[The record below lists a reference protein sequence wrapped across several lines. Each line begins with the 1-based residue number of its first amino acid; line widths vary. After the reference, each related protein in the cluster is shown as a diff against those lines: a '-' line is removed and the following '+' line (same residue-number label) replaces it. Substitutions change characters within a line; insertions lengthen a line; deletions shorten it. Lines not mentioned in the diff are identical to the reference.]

1 MPLKP
6 LVRFGGAIGVFVGRA
21 YWTAG
26 RRKGKIKIV
35 GGMRDETIILRLND
49 RAPELSTDAVAGRV
63 GGNEIGKHEAGRYTG
78 KHETGRH
85 TGSIFWIPWHF
96 IVRNLPRF
104 PDGV

>member
-1 MPLKP
+1 MVQYSGPGAERGL
-6 LVRFGGAIGVFVGRA
+6 FGGA
-21 YWTAG
+21 
-26 RRKGKIKIV
+26 
-35 GGMRDETIILRLND
+35 D
-49 RAPELSTDAVAGRV
+49 

-85 TGSIFWIPWHF
+85 TGSIFWKPWHF